1 MPRFGPIRRP
11 DLIRYL
17 RQLGFDGPYA
27 GGRHQFMERGDV
39 RLIIPNPHRADIRPE
54 LLAQILREAEISRDD
69 WERL

>member
-1 MPRFGPIRRP
+1 MPRFGPIRRQ

-17 RQLGFDGPYA
+17 HQLGFAGPYA

-39 RLIIPNPHRADIRPE
+39 RLILPNTHRGDIGPD
-54 LLAQILREAEISRDD
+54 LLARLLREAEVTREE

>member
-17 RQLGFDGPYA
+17 RQLGFEGPYA

-39 RLIIPNPHRADIRPE
+39 RLILPNPHHGDIGSD
-54 LLAQILREAEISRDD
+54 LLARLLREAEVTRDE